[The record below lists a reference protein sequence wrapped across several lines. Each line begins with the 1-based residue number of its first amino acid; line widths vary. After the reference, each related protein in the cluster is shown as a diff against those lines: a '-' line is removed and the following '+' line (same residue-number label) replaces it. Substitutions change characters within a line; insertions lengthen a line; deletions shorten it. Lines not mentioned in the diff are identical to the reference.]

1 MVRALGR
8 TTKLIKNPE
17 KHNTNDLYVHSVKLV
32 NNTML
37 SKIIGK
43 NVIKVNSRHKKT
55 VDTHPHLIVN
65 CIC

>member
-1 MVRALGR
+1 M
-8 TTKLIKNPE
+8 
-17 KHNTNDLYVHSVKLV
+17 HSVKLV
-32 NNTML
+32 NNTMF

-65 CIC
+65 CICEDGCIEKIKSI